1 MEDVE
6 SLEETASQNT
16 MYVIVLGQP
25 RYVRAELSGGVPMM
39 STSSEKLVY
48 WNCECSGF
56 PKV

>member
-6 SLEETASQNT
+6 SLEETASQNMLLYLDSQDT
-16 MYVIVLGQP
+16 F
-25 RYVRAELSGGVPMM
+25 RAELSGGVPMM
-39 STSSEKLVY
+39 STSSEKLGY